1 MHWGNE
7 YTHVPT
13 WYQKDAAQFLSDQG
27 VDIIIGTHPHVIQ
40 PIEFINNT
48 LVIYSLGNFI
58 SAQEEEN
65 TRVGLMVSLNIN
77 KHVENGEKTI
87 SINNVKAD
95 LTWTYH
101 QRYRKFKVI
110 PFYELNNELLNNY
123 QQIYEKYKKIINPT
137 NDERIQ
143 VGF

>member
-1 MHWGNE
+1 M
-7 YTHVPT
+7 
-13 WYQKDAAQFLSDQG
+13 KDQAEFLSSLG

-40 PIEFINNT
+40 PIEYIGNT

-58 SAQEEEN
+58 SAQKGVN
-65 TRVGLMVSLNIN
+65 KRVGMMVSLDIN
-77 KHVENGEKTI
+77 KHVENGATTI

-101 QRYRKFKVI
+101 EKYRNFQVI
-110 PFYELNNELLNNY
+110 PFYNLKEEQLSNHE
-123 QQIYEKYKKIINPT
+123 QIYEEYKAIINPT
-137 NDERIQ
+137 KNDRIK